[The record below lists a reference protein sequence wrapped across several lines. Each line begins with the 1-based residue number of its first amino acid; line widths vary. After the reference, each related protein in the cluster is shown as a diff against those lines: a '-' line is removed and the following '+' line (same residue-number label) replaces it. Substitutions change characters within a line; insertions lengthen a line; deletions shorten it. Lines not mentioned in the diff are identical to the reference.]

1 MATIELTKELF
12 EEKIADLSAKEWK
25 FKGDKPAIIDFFAN
39 WCNPCKMVA
48 PILEELSEEYEGVDI
63 YKLNTEEQGELAS
76 AFGVQSIPSILF
88 IPMEGKPQMS
98 VGALPK
104 ESFVTAFK
112 DVLGV

>member
-12 EEKIADLSAKEWK
+12 EEKIADLSTKEWK
-25 FKGDKPAIIDFFAN
+25 FKGDKPAVIDFFAN